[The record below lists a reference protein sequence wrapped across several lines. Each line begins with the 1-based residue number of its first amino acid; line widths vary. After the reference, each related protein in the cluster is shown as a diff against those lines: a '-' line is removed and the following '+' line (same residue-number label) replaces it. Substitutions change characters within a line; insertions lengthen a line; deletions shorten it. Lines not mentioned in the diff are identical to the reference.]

1 MRTVKAGSERL
12 YILIIELFSQR
23 GQVCHH
29 SQQSKSLRHQPFTE
43 AHLAHLKEHCDG
55 RILHPSLKS
64 LLHHLTCM
72 KGKSKKLTMLFW

>member
-29 SQQSKSLRHQPFTE
+29 SQQSESLRHQPFTE
-43 AHLAHLKEHCDG
+43 GSLS
-55 RILHPSLKS
+55 PSQGAL
-64 LLHHLTCM
+64 
-72 KGKSKKLTMLFW
+72 